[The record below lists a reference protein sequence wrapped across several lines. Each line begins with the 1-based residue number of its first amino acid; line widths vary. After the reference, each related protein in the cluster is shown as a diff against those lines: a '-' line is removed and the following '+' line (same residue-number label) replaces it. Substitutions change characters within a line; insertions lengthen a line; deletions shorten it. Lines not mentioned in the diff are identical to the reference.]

1 MKIIS
6 VRNIDNFAES
16 VRPKPSKQNKKTVES
31 IITDVQKRGDIA
43 VKQYEKKF
51 VGAKLGTLQITK
63 NE

>member
-31 IITDVQKRGDIA
+31 IISDVQKRGDTA
-43 VKQYEKKF
+43 VKQYEKK
-51 VGAKLGTLQITK
+51 
-63 NE
+63 